1 VVLTLR
7 RIFITLFW
15 LPVEGP
21 AHFYVA
27 FLWAMACRL
36 EREGP
41 HTDVVRR
48 NAAQRGLR
56 LWESS
61 AVRDPLAARL
71 KLLRRRDVR
80 RSTLVWLTLRDYYR
94 VGAEL
99 ERLAK

>member
-1 VVLTLR
+1 MFVLR
-7 RIFITLFW
+7 RAFIALFW

-56 LWESS
+56 LWESL

-80 RSTLVWLTLRDYYR
+80 RTSLAWLTLRDYYR